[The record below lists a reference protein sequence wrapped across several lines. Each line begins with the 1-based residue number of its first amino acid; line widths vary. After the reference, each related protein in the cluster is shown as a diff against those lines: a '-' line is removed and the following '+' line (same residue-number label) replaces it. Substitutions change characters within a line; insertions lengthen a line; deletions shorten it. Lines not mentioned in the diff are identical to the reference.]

1 MSIADALPQE
11 SQSGMDD
18 AVATVSGSVATPAS
32 EPVTHAPR
40 SRRAWFAAGAVVA
53 ATALLPRGAR
63 AQGIRRPKPGPI
75 PGTPNIPNEIP
86 VAPIEWASDTTRLLR
101 RISYGVT
108 DADVLAAKRYGFRG
122 FMERQLDYTNIDNS
136 AVDAFVTAKYPLLS
150 QSTTQLFAA
159 DATTVRLQL
168 QQATLYRAAFSNRQ
182 LYERMVEF
190 WSDHFNISITK
201 VGYLKAVDDRDV
213 IRKYALGTFRD
224 LLYASA
230 KSGAMMSYL
239 DQIQSRSGAPNQNY
253 AREIMELHT
262 LGVDGGYT
270 QTDVAELSKVLTGW
284 TIAGRGDFAFD
295 PARHDWTAKTVL
307 GVKIPAGSPSLGAAG
322 IKEGEQM
329 LDVLLKHP
337 STAIFIATKMLRWFL
352 SYDPTQA
359 QIDAVA
365 SAYTSTGG
373 DIKSMIRATLNSAW
387 LRDAPMKLKR
397 PFHLVASSLRT
408 TLSSPTVLNVVS
420 INAQL
425 TTTGQPLFL
434 WDTPD
439 GYPDKVEYWAG
450 NVMARWNFAAFY
462 SALATGEVIVDAP
475 SFMKGNTADSTVA
488 AIDTRL
494 FGGEIDPQLRTS
506 LTTYLTAGTYTAAR
520 VRETLALAIS
530 ANSFQWF

>member
-1 MSIADALPQE
+1 MSIADAPTQGAE
-11 SQSGMDD
+11 TGFAAVADD
-18 AVATVSGSVATPAS
+18 ALESGTTPEGA
-32 EPVTHAPR
+32 PAAHAPR
-40 SRRAWFAAGAVVA
+40 SRRALFAAGAVAV
-53 ATALLPRGAR
+53 ATAMLPRRAR
-63 AQGIRRPKPGPI
+63 AQGIRRPKTGPV
-75 PGTPNIPNEIP
+75 PSTPNIPNETP

-101 RISYGVT
+101 RITYGVT

-122 FMERQLDYTNIDNS
+122 FMERQLDHTNVDDS
-136 AVDAFVTAKYPLLS
+136 VVDAFVAAKYPLLTQNS
-150 QSTTQLFAA
+150 TQLFAA

-182 LYERMVEF
+182 LYERVVEF

-213 IRKYALGTFRD
+213 IRANALGTFRN

-239 DQIQSRSGAPNQNY
+239 DQTQSRSGAPNQNY

-270 QTDVAELSKVLTGW
+270 QNDVAELSRVLTGW
-284 TIAGRGDFAFD
+284 TIAGRGDFAFN
-295 PARHDWTAKTVL
+295 PALHDWGAKTVL

-329 LDVLLKHP
+329 LDVLLNHP
-337 STAIFIATKMLRWFL
+337 STAIFVSTKMLRWFL

-359 QIDAVA
+359 QIDAVV
-365 SAYTSTGG
+365 STYTSTGG
-373 DIKSMIRATLNSAW
+373 NIKAMIRATLNSAW

-397 PFHLVASSLRT
+397 PFHLVASSMRT
-408 TLSSPTVLNVVS
+408 SSPTVTNVV
-420 INAQL
+420 NVNNQL
-425 TTTGQPLFL
+425 TTTGQALFL

-450 NVMARWNFAAFY
+450 NVMARWNYAAYYTALAAGETIVDVAAF
-462 SALATGEVIVDAP
+462 
-475 SFMKGNTADSTVA
+475 MKSNTADSTVA

-494 FGGEIDPQLRTS
+494 FGGEMDAALRAS
-506 LTTYLTAGTYTAAR
+506 LTAYLKAGTYNAAR
-520 VRETLALAIS
+520 VRETLALAMS
-530 ANSFQWF
+530 ANSFQWY

>member
-1 MSIADALPQE
+1 MSIAEAPTQGA
-11 SQSGMDD
+11 QSVLED
-18 AVATVSGSVATPAS
+18 VATDASGSFAPPLSKPPA
-32 EPVTHAPR
+32 HAPR
-40 SRRAWFAAGAVVA
+40 SRRALFAAGAVAV
-53 ATALLPRGAR
+53 ATAMLPRHAR
-63 AQGIRRPKPGPI
+63 AQGIRRPRPGTV

-122 FMERQLDYTNIDNS
+122 FMERQLDHTNVENA
-136 AVDAFVTAKYPLLS
+136 AVEAFVAAKYPLLS
-150 QSTTQLFAA
+150 QTTTQLFAA
-159 DATTVRLQL
+159 DAGTVRLQL

-190 WSDHFNISITK
+190 WSDHFNISIIK

-213 IRKYALGTFRD
+213 IRARALGTFRD

-230 KSGAMMSYL
+230 KSGAMMQYL
-239 DQIQSRSGAPNQNY
+239 DQNQSRSGAPNQNY

-270 QTDVAELSKVLTGW
+270 QTDVAELSRVLTGW
-284 TIAGRGDFAFD
+284 TVAGRGDFAFN
-295 PARHDWTAKTVL
+295 PALHDWGAKTVL
-307 GVKIPAGSPSLGAAG
+307 GVQIPAGSPSLGAAG

-337 STAIFIATKMLRWFL
+337 STAIYVATKMLRWFL
-352 SYDPTQA
+352 TYAPTQA
-359 QIDAVA
+359 QVDAVVA
-365 SAYTSTGG
+365 AYTSTGG
-373 DIKSMIRATLNSAW
+373 DIKAMIRATLNSAW

-408 TLSSPTVLNVVS
+408 SSPTVTSVVN
-420 INAQL
+420 INSQL
-425 TTTGQPLFL
+425 TTTGQPLFY

-439 GYPDKVEYWAG
+439 GYPDGVEYWAG
-450 NVMARWNFAAFY
+450 NVMTRWNFAAY
-462 SALATGEVIVDAP
+462 YTALATGEVIVDAAA
-475 SFMKGNTADSTVA
+475 FMKGNTADSTVV

-494 FGGEIDPQLRTS
+494 FGGEIDPLLRTS
-506 LTTYLTAGTYTAAR
+506 LTTYLKAGTYTAAR
-520 VRETLALAIS
+520 VRETLALAIG
-530 ANSFQWF
+530 ANSFQWY